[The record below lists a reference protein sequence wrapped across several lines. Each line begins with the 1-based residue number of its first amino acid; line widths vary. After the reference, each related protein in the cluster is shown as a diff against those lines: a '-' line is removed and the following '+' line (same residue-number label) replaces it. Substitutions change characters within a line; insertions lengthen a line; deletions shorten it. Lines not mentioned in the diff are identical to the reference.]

1 MTKITQEKF
10 NELIS
15 QKVEEILE
23 SDEFEEGFN
32 DWLDEAQPEGVNIGS
47 LNYQASTVLKEVDP
61 TAYRC
66 CFTDDYQESERER
79 IEEEVTDELGELY
92 EVEN

>member
-10 NELIS
+10 NELVS

-32 DWLDEAQPEGVNIGS
+32 DWLDETQPEGVNIGN

-79 IEEEVTDELGELY
+79 IEDEVVNELADVY
-92 EVEN
+92 EVLN

>member
-32 DWLDEAQPEGVNIGS
+32 DWLDETQPEGVNIGN
-47 LNYQASTVLKEVDP
+47 LNYQVSTVLKEVDP

>member
-1 MTKITQEKF
+1 MTTITQEKF

-32 DWLDEAQPEGVNIGS
+32 DWLDEAQPEGVNIGN

-61 TAYRC
+61 IAYRC

>member
-1 MTKITQEKF
+1 MTPITQEKF
-10 NELIS
+10 NDLVS

-23 SDEFEEGFN
+23 SDEFEKGFD
-32 DWLDEAQPEGVNIGS
+32 DWLDELQPEGVSIGN

-61 TAYRC
+61 IAYRV
-66 CFTDDYQESERER
+66 CFSDDYQESERER
-79 IEEEVTDELGELY
+79 IEEEVTEELEEVY